1 MILELHPEIFFLN
14 FQYSYN
20 SSHLFTSMIIMF
32 PANPMI
38 LTSLILSFC
47 HLIPTTD
54 WLMQS
59 VVEVKTSDASAACF
73 FKRWFRGMKCEY
85 FGWIFIMLRN
95 SYVFNWPRI
104 ALIVYVDAVK
114 GSWLTLCIHT
124 ALCWN
129 YLGILVLILC
139 LWCEAHACLTV
150 TEYSVTSPLN
160 YRNHTPKICPL

>member
-73 FKRWFRGMKCEY
+73 
-85 FGWIFIMLRN
+85 L
-95 SYVFNWPRI
+95 
-104 ALIVYVDAVK
+104 K
-114 GSWLTLCIHT
+114 GDSG
-124 ALCWN
+124 AWN
-129 YLGILVLILC
+129 ASILGGSL
-139 LWCEAHACLTV
+139 
-150 TEYSVTSPLN
+150 
-160 YRNHTPKICPL
+160 